1 MNHYQN
7 SIFNTRTIISIAI
20 IVAGIILLA
29 ENMGMDIHIDVWEW
43 WPLIL
48 IFMGIGQLARSSVN
62 RQPLS
67 GIILIFV
74 GLVFL
79 GNLLDIFYFN
89 LGDLWPVFLILAG
102 LSLLRKH
109 SWKRNT
115 DISDQDM
122 LDLSMFLG
130 GGEYR
135 FKTKHF
141 KGGKISAVM
150 GGGTLDLTETEMEM
164 NEVEIDVF
172 ALMGGLEVRIP
183 KHWHLNVQ
191 ATPILGGVEDKTYSA
206 NREDNNFDMP
216 QSGKRLTIKGTMIM
230 GGLEV
235 RN

>member
-1 MNHYQN
+1 MDHYKGGF
-7 SIFNTRTIISIAI
+7 FNTRTIISLAI
-20 IVAGIILLA
+20 IAAGIILLA
-29 ENMGMDIHIDVWEW
+29 ENLGMDIPINVWEW

-48 IFMGIGQLARSSVN
+48 IFIGIGQLMRPSAH
-62 RQPLS
+62 RQPMS

-74 GLVFL
+74 GLVFM
-79 GNLLDIFYFN
+79 GNTLDLFYFN
-89 LGDLWPVFLILAG
+89 FGDLWPVFLILAG
-102 LSLLRKH
+102 LSMLSRH
-109 SWKRNT
+109 SWKKNN

-122 LDLSMFLG
+122 LNLSMFLG

-135 FKTKHF
+135 FTTKRF
-141 KGGKISAVM
+141 KGGKISAIM

-183 KHWHLNVQ
+183 KHWHLNVK
-191 ATPILGGVEDKTYSA
+191 ASPILGGVEDKTFSA
-206 NREDNNFDMP
+206 HMETNSPDFPEK
-216 QSGKRLTIKGTMIM
+216 GKRLTLTGTLIM